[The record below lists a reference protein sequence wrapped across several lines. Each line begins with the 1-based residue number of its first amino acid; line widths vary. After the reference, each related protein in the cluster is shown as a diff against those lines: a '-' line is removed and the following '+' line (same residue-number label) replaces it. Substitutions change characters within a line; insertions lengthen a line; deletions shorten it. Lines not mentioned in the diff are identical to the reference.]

1 MFRSTF
7 ITPTSAKCTRRSFFD
22 DCTLSAALL
31 WFPSATHAARQVTSG
46 ASPSVPDQPASA
58 EALRRLIEGNKRFAA
73 GMSQH
78 PGRTPA
84 DFRRLATAQTP
95 IAIIIA
101 CADSR
106 VSPEILFD
114 AGIGDLFVIRV
125 AGNYVSG
132 AGSSLKGS
140 VEYAVLELAV
150 PLIMVVGHSSCGAL
164 KAAIKHIRDHDAL
177 PGSIDDLVNN
187 IKPAVL
193 ESEAQPGDLLE
204 NSTRA
209 NVRRSVQRLK
219 ALDPV
224 IGPKV
229 KAGTVEVV
237 GGVYD
242 LGTGKIT
249 LL

>member
-1 MFRSTF
+1 
-7 ITPTSAKCTRRSFFD
+7 
-22 DCTLSAALL
+22 
-31 WFPSATHAARQVTSG
+31 
-46 ASPSVPDQPASA
+46 
-58 EALRRLIEGNKRFAA
+58 
-73 GMSQH
+73 MSQH
-78 PGRTPA
+78 LGRTPA
-84 DFRRLATAQTP
+84 DFRRLATGQNPNAV
-95 IAIIIA
+95 ILA

-114 AGIGDLFVIRV
+114 AAIGDLFVIRV

-140 VEYAVLELAV
+140 IEYGIIELSV
-150 PLIMVVGHSSCGAL
+150 PLVMVLGHSSCGAV
-164 KAAIKHIRDHDAL
+164 KAAVQHIRAHDAL

-193 ESEAQPGDLLE
+193 ESEGQSGDLVE
-204 NSTRA
+204 NATRA

-219 ALDPV
+219 TLEPV

-237 GGVYD
+237 GGIYD
-242 LGTGKIT
+242 LATGTVALI
-249 LL
+249 

>member
-1 MFRSTF
+1 MSGRS
-7 ITPTSAKCTRRSFFD
+7 
-22 DCTLSAALL
+22 
-31 WFPSATHAARQVTSG
+31 V
-46 ASPSVPDQPASA
+46 SA
-58 EALRRLIEGNKRFAA
+58 EALRRLLEGNKRFAS

-78 PGRTPA
+78 PGRTPT
-84 DFRRLATAQTP
+84 DFRRLATGQNP
-95 IAIIIA
+95 IAVIIA

-106 VSPEILFD
+106 VPPEILFD

-150 PLIMVVGHSSCGAL
+150 PLIMVVGHSSCGAI

-219 ALDPV
+219 ALDPI

-242 LGTGKIT
+242 LSTGKLS